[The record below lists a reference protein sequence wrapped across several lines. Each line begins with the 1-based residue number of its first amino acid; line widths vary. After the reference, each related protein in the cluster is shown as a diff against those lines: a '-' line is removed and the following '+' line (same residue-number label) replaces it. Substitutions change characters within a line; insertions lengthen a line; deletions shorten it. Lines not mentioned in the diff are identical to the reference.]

1 MEQPQQQPS
10 VDGTRLAAQD
20 YLTAFD
26 AELEALLA
34 AATDL
39 GADVPGCP
47 GWTVR
52 DLLSHV
58 LGVYRHKNAAFA
70 AGAAPENPEAGW
82 GALADDDDDVV
93 ALLRDEAAVLRTNLD
108 RDPATPAW
116 SWWAAEQTVGFW
128 QRRMAQETAV
138 HRWDA
143 ESAVLGADD
152 ADPIADDLADDGVD
166 ELLGWLTWDW
176 SDYPQAGADGRRVL
190 VSTGVHSWTVTL
202 HERAV
207 EVGPGGDDADALL
220 AGEPSGLLLHLWG
233 RPGEHGIA
241 SGGDVEALRQL
252 AERLAMATD

>member
-1 MEQPQQQPS
+1 MSQPS
-10 VDGTRLAAQD
+10 HGQPSIDGTRLAPAD
-20 YLTAFD
+20 YLAAFD
-26 AELEALLA
+26 AELDALLA

-58 LGVYRHKNAAFA
+58 LGVYRHKNAAFD
-70 AGAAPENPEAGW
+70 AGSSPDGPEDGW
-82 GALADDDDDVV
+82 GALAEGDDPV
-93 ALLRDEAAVLRTNLD
+93 ALVRAEAGVLRAHLD
-108 RDPATPAW
+108 RDPSTPAW
-116 SWWAAEQTVGFW
+116 SWWPPEQTVGFW

-143 ESAVLGADD
+143 ESAAYGPDGASD
-152 ADPIADDLADDGVD
+152 IADALADDGID

-176 SDYPQAGADGRRVL
+176 SEVPQPGADGRSVL
-190 VSTGVHSWTVTL
+190 VSTGLHTWTVTL
-202 HERAV
+202 HETRV
-207 EVGPGGDDADALL
+207 EVVGGGEDAGALV

-241 SGGDVEALRQL
+241 TGGDAVAVAQL
-252 AERLAMATD
+252 VERLAMATS

>member
-1 MEQPQQQPS
+1 M
-10 VDGTRLAAQD
+10 
-20 YLTAFD
+20 
-26 AELEALLA
+26 
-34 AATDL
+34 
-39 GADVPGCP
+39 
-47 GWTVR
+47 
-52 DLLSHV
+52 
-58 LGVYRHKNAAFA
+58 
-70 AGAAPENPEAGW
+70 
-82 GALADDDDDVV
+82 
-93 ALLRDEAAVLRTNLD
+93 
-108 RDPATPAW
+108 
-116 SWWAAEQTVGFW
+116 
-128 QRRMAQETAV
+128 